1 MTIRSLLLLFHAAV
15 LLPAA
20 SADTLS
26 VESLVRSALAQN
38 PEAAFYEARIAA
50 AKSDRADAGR
60 RPNPQLNVQLGSW
73 SVRGAGDGPMWQAA
87 MSQTFEWPGRL
98 NLRKAIADGQTEM
111 AELGLAAFRNALA
124 AEVRSS
130 AVDMMMAEQ
139 KAAAAAAASDRIA
152 AVVAVLVQ
160 RDPTGP
166 APLLES
172 RILEA
177 TLITLS
183 RDAALARKEVASR
196 MTDLNLL
203 RGARP
208 ETEFGIAPA
217 GLDLPAVPEL
227 EALRRAARLNNF
239 DLRMRQLELRQQ
251 GFAVNLARNER
262 GPDISVQPFVNSQKA
277 GTQRETI
284 AGLSVNVPLPLWN
297 DGKARVG
304 AEEARLQQARVSM
317 EVALREVDSHI
328 VTKRRE
334 YAALAAELGNWRD
347 DSLARLREA
356 AEQGDRHYQLGA
368 IPVATYIEL
377 QKSYLEALGALLDT
391 RAEALA
397 ALLELE
403 LLSGLTLRPAAR

>member
-1 MTIRSLLLLFHAAV
+1 
-15 LLPAA
+15 
-20 SADTLS
+20 
-26 VESLVRSALAQN
+26 
-38 PEAAFYEARIAA
+38 
-50 AKSDRADAGR
+50 
-60 RPNPQLNVQLGSW
+60 
-73 SVRGAGDGPMWQAA
+73 
-87 MSQTFEWPGRL
+87 
-98 NLRKAIADGQTEM
+98 
-111 AELGLAAFRNALA
+111 
-124 AEVRSS
+124 
-130 AVDMMMAEQ
+130 
-139 KAAAAAAASDRIA
+139 
-152 AVVAVLVQ
+152 
-160 RDPTGP
+160 
-166 APLLES
+166 
-172 RILEA
+172 
-177 TLITLS
+177 
-183 RDAALARKEVASR
+183 

-208 ETEFGIAPA
+208 ETEFAIAPA

-227 EALRRAARLNNF
+227 EALLKAARLSNF
-239 DLRMRQLELRQQ
+239 DLRMRQLDLRQQ

-317 EVALREVDSHI
+317 EVALREVDSRI

-334 YAALAAELGNWRD
+334 YAALAAELGKWRD
-347 DSLARLREA
+347 DSLARLQEA

>member
-1 MTIRSLLLLFHAAV
+1 L

-20 SADTLS
+20 STDALS
-26 VESLVRSALAQN
+26 VDALVRSALGQN

-50 AKSDRADAGR
+50 AKSERADAGR
-60 RPNPQLNVQLGSW
+60 RPNPQLNAQLGSW
-73 SVRGAGDGPMWQAA
+73 SVRGTGDGPMWQAA

-124 AEVRSS
+124 AKVRSA
-130 AVDMMMAEQ
+130 AVGMMMEQ
-139 KAAAAAAASDRIA
+139 EKATAAAAASARIA

-166 APLLES
+166 APLLET

-177 TLITLS
+177 SLITLS
-183 RDAALARKEVASR
+183 RDAALSRKEVAAV

-208 ETEFGIAPA
+208 ETEFSISPG
-217 GLDLPAVPEL
+217 GLELPAVPEL
-227 EALRRAARLNNF
+227 ETLLKAARLSNF
-239 DLRMRQLELRQQ
+239 DLRMRQMELRQQ

-262 GPDISVQPFVNSQKA
+262 GPDISVQPFVNSQNA
-277 GTQRETI
+277 GKQRETI

-297 DGKARVG
+297 DGKARVS

-317 EVALREVDSHI
+317 EVALREVESRI

-347 DSLARLREA
+347 DSLAKLEEA
-356 AEQGDRHYQLGA
+356 AQQADRHYQLGA

-397 ALLELE
+397 ALLDLE
-403 LLSGLTLRPAAR
+403 LLSGLTLRPSAR